1 MSKVIQDVV
10 ETKHSARNQLGVS
23 TCRTILFRHQNTQAV
38 VWNGVAAADVR
49 SEAKCQLM
57 AAVS

>member
-10 ETKHSARNQLGVS
+10 ETKHCARNQLGV
-23 TCRTILFRHQNTQAV
+23 RTILFRHQNTQAV